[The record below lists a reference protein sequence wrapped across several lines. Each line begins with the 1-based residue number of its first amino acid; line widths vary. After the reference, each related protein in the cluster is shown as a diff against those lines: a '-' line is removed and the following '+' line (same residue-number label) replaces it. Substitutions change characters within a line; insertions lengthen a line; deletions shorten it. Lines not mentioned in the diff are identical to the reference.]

1 MSIKMKRLVGFLGL
15 LTFCLPVILV
25 SCKSKDKKLPDKNV
39 IDNVYFDYKI
49 SAEEGYDN
57 LTVLLKYRDGDKAGE
72 AITSAALQNVKLDDE
87 ILVPDSSKLNGVF
100 YEIQKPIN
108 AFSGNHNITFSAT
121 DGKEYKEE
129 INFFPMQLTTS
140 IPENIHREDLV
151 LDFVG
156 LENEDYVR
164 IVLTDTSFF
173 NDGINRID
181 TILNNQLI
189 LSKKDLDNLADGP
202 ILLEFIRE
210 FERPIKNAGEVGG
223 RVRINY
229 TLRRSFNLQN

>member
-1 MSIKMKRLVGFLGL
+1 MSIKKIRTADFFVL
-15 LTFCLPVILV
+15 LAICLPAILV
-25 SCKSKDKKLPDKNV
+25 SCKSKDKNLPAKNV
-39 IDNVYFDYKI
+39 TDNIYFDYKI

-57 LTVLLKYRDGDKAGE
+57 LTVLLKYRDGDKTGE
-72 AITSAALQNVKLDDE
+72 AFSPAVLENVKLDEE
-87 ILVPDSSKLNGVF
+87 ILVADSSKMNGVF
-100 YEIQKPIN
+100 YEIQKPISVF
-108 AFSGNHNITFSAT
+108 AGKHYITFSTT
-121 DGKEYKEE
+121 DGSAYKEE
-129 INFFPMQLTTS
+129 INFSPMLLTTR
-140 IPENIHREDLV
+140 IPETIHREDLV
-151 LDFVG
+151 LDFAG
-156 LENEDYVR
+156 LENEDFVR

-189 LSKKDLDNLADGP
+189 LSKKDLENLADGP

-210 FERPIKNAGEVGG
+210 FERPIKNAGEAGG